1 MDTRAG
7 SSLTPFSVEVVT
19 RAELESCAAWRLM
32 FAVQRKD
39 HRYYEIVEDTLREG
53 FDYRYF
59 AIRDAAGMIRAV
71 QPFFLI
77 DQDILEGIKPER
89 RRWASFIRRFW
100 PRFLKMRA
108 LMVGC
113 AAGEGHLAHA
123 DDLSASVVA
132 EVLAHGTMTHAK
144 MLGAGLVLLKEFPAA
159 ERGALACFMKTG
171 FCRVPSMPMTVLN
184 IDYDSF
190 DTYAL
195 KAMSGNARRHFR
207 KNLRAT
213 EGKRLRMTVA
223 RDVAGLLDDIYPLY
237 LQVYH
242 RSSLHFEKL
251 TRDYFRLLGE
261 RMKDKVVFHL
271 WHRGNRPV
279 AFSLSMVQG
288 DRLVSEYLGF
298 DYAVALELH
307 LYHYVVRDLISWGI
321 EHGYKSFGSS
331 GLNYDPKLH
340 FGHRL
345 DPIDL
350 YARHVSP
357 LVNAVFRATLPWLL
371 PVRYDQTL
379 KKFPNYR
386 DLW

>member
-7 SSLTPFSVEVVT
+7 SSQTPFSVEVVS
-19 RAELESCAAWRLM
+19 RAELESCAVWRSM
-32 FAVQRKD
+32 FAGQRKD

-53 FDYRYF
+53 FDYKYF
-59 AIRDAAGMIRAV
+59 AIRDAACVIRAV

-100 PRFLKMRA
+100 PRFLKMRT

-123 DDLSASVVA
+123 DDMSASLVA
-132 EVLAHGTMTHAK
+132 QVLAHGIMTHAK

-159 ERGALACFMKTG
+159 ERDALECFLKTG
-171 FCRVPSMPMTVLN
+171 FCRAPSMPMTVLN

-195 KAMSGNARRHFR
+195 KAMSGNARRHLR
-207 KNLRAT
+207 KNLEAT
-213 EGKRLRMTVA
+213 EGERLRMSVA
-223 RDVAGLLDDIYPLY
+223 SDVAGLLDDIYPLY

-271 WHRGNRPV
+271 WHRGNRLV
-279 AFSLSMVQG
+279 AFSMSMVQG
-288 DRLVSEYLGF
+288 ERLVSEYLGL
-298 DYAVALELH
+298 DYTVALELH

-345 DPIDL
+345 DPVDL

-357 LVNAVFRATLPWLL
+357 LVNAVFRTTLPWLQ
-371 PVRYDQTL
+371 PVRYDETL